1 MMSKWLSAVVCS
13 MLVAT
18 PAGMALAQAPAGSK
32 ADHEAAIKQADADY
46 KAASAR
52 CDGMKDN
59 AKDVCKLEAKRDRDV
74 ARADADARHE
84 GTEKAHAKA
93 MKTKADRDY
102 DVAKEMCDDRK
113 GNEKDVCVKDA
124 KAAHERALG
133 TAKIEKAAATGSPE
147 EVAQARRAAQKDNLD
162 AAYEARKE
170 RCDAMSGDAR
180 SQCQADV
187 AAKFGK

>member
-1 MMSKWLSAVVCS
+1 MALGGSVFDACCH
-13 MLVAT
+13 A
-18 PAGMALAQAPAGSK
+18 AGMALAQAPAGSK

-74 ARADADARHE
+74 ARADADAPRHE
-84 GTEKAHAKA
+84 GTEGPRQGHENQGRSRLRRGQGNV
-93 MKTKADRDY
+93 TT
-102 DVAKEMCDDRK
+102 EGQRK
-113 GNEKDVCVKDA
+113 GRLREGCQGRA
-124 KAAHERALG
+124 ERLG
-133 TAKIEKAAATGSPE
+133 SEDRKAAATGSPE
-147 EVAQARRAAQKDNLD
+147 EVAQARQKDNLD